1 MALLEI
7 RQRTGWLFVGVVVAH
22 LILISTQATTDRGA
36 TVFNYWVFGGFA
48 EVQRATT
55 SGVSAVQG
63 TWQDYFALQQIRRE
77 NEALKE
83 EVAKLRIAM
92 QRESD
97 AAAQARTLQSLL
109 KLRGELPFE
118 TTGARVIGGAA
129 SPEFRTITID
139 KGTDDGLRTDMAV
152 IAPSGV
158 VGRIIQPTR
167 RAAKVQLLIDTD
179 AAAGGIVERT
189 RAQGIVVGT
198 KTRYRLEYVP
208 SSADIRVG
216 DRVITSGLEGI
227 FPEFPGSVDG
237 EYPRGFVI
245 GHIESLER
253 GAGQYVNVVVRPA
266 VDFSSL
272 EAVLVVQTP
281 PPADREQVST
291 SGTDAKPRN
300 GTK

>member
-7 RQRTGWLFVGVVVAH
+7 RQRTGWLFVALVVAH
-22 LILISTQATTDRGA
+22 LVLISAQAKTDRGV
-36 TVFNYWVFGGFA
+36 TFFNYWVFGGFA

-77 NEALKE
+77 NESLKD
-83 EVAKLRIAM
+83 EVGKLRIAM
-92 QRESD
+92 QVESD

-109 KLRGELPFE
+109 QLRKELPFE

-152 IAPSGV
+152 IAPTGV

-179 AAAGGIVERT
+179 AAAGAVVEGS

-198 KTRYRLEYVP
+198 KTGYRLEYVP
-208 SSADIRVG
+208 SSAEIKVG
-216 DRVITSGLEGI
+216 DRVITSGLEGV
-227 FPEFPGSVDG
+227 FPEFPGAIDG

-266 VDFSSL
+266 VDFTSL
-272 EAVLVVQTP
+272 ELVLVVKTP
-281 PPADREQVST
+281 PVSELEEVST
-291 SGTDAKPRN
+291 SGTGGTSRNVAK
-300 GTK
+300 

>member
-7 RQRTGWLFVGVVVAH
+7 RQRTGWLFVGVVVLH
-22 LILISTQATTDRGA
+22 LILISTQATTDRGV

-77 NEALKE
+77 NESLKD
-83 EVAKLRIAM
+83 EVRKLRIEM

-109 KLRGELPFE
+109 ALRKELPFD

-152 IAPSGV
+152 IAPTGV

-179 AAAGGIVERT
+179 AAAGAIVERS
-189 RAQGIVVGT
+189 RAQGIVAGT
-198 KTRYRLEYVP
+198 KTGYRLEYVP
-208 SSADIRVG
+208 SSADIKVG

-227 FPEFPGSVDG
+227 FPEFPGAVDG

-245 GHIESLER
+245 GHIESLEK
-253 GAGQYVNVVVRPA
+253 GAGQFVNVVVRPA
-266 VDFSSL
+266 VDFTSL
-272 EAVLVVQTP
+272 ELVLVVKTP
-281 PPADREQVST
+281 PVSEPDEVST
-291 SGTDAKPRN
+291 SGTDATPRN
-300 GTK
+300 VVK

>member
-7 RQRTGWLFVGVVVAH
+7 RQRTGWLFVALVVAH
-22 LILISTQATTDRGA
+22 LVLISAQAKTDRRV
-36 TVFNYWVFGGFA
+36 TFFNYWVFGGFA

-77 NEALKE
+77 NESLKD
-83 EVAKLRIAM
+83 EVGKLRIAM

-109 KLRGELPFE
+109 QLRKELPFE

-152 IAPSGV
+152 IAPTGV

-179 AAAGGIVERT
+179 AAAGAVVERS

-198 KTRYRLEYVP
+198 KTGYRLEYVP
-208 SSADIRVG
+208 SSADIKIG
-216 DRVITSGLEGI
+216 DRVITSGLEGV
-227 FPEFPGSVDG
+227 FPEFPGAVDG

-266 VDFSSL
+266 VDFTSL
-272 EAVLVVQTP
+272 ELVLVVKTP
-281 PPADREQVST
+281 PVSELEEVST
-291 SGTDAKPRN
+291 SGTGAPSRNVAK
-300 GTK
+300 